1 MAVSVRPSGTF
12 ERASLW
18 RLSESSSPHK
28 CRSHLGFSLG
38 AVGPDVTLP
47 DGEALAVPALSAK
60 EAGEGRETD
69 PDEGRTG
76 RAILPQAGIGG
87 SESWTQ
93 ADWNTQL
100 RLAL

>member
-1 MAVSVRPSGTF
+1 M
-12 ERASLW
+12 SLPT
-18 RLSESSSPHK
+18 SAIATGISSATVV
-28 CRSHLGFSLG
+28 LG
-38 AVGPDVTLP
+38 AVGPDVTLS
-47 DGEALAVPALSAK
+47 DGEVLAVPALSAK